1 MITAFPVPGRIRPA
15 LRARPARLIA
25 FGLAAALAA
34 GGALGVRS
42 SLALFVDVEATT
54 ASFDS
59 QEIFSDERVTPA
71 FEVEDRSA
79 AGPVDG
85 SSALAFE
92 ADGRTVTTSTWSTA
106 FASDRYLEF
115 DLNAPLPDGLSVSS
129 ATFSLSF
136 ASATP
141 AATAC
146 HYFEVRRASSGDVL
160 ATHGGPGSP
169 VACVTGST
177 PVTSTTPIGS
187 VDATDLANDLRLRVY
202 GRDSA
207 GGGTIVDRATVGG
220 GASTLTFTLYPV
232 LFVDAADTTAVATP
246 WQLSSP

>member
-1 MITAFPVPGRIRPA
+1 MITAVPVPGRIRPA
-15 LRARPARLIA
+15 LRTRPARLIA

-42 SLALFVDVEATT
+42 SLALFIDVEATT
-54 ASFDS
+54 ATFDS
-59 QEIFSDERVTPA
+59 QEIFSGERVTPA
-71 FEVEDRSA
+71 FAVEDRSA
-79 AGPVDG
+79 GSAVDG

-92 ADGRTVTTSTWSTA
+92 ADGRTVTTSAWSTA
-106 FASDRYLEF
+106 FAADRYLEF
-115 DLNAPLPDGLSVSS
+115 DLNAPLPEGLSVSS

-146 HYFEVRRASSGDVL
+146 YWFEVRRASSGEVV
-160 ATHGGPGSP
+160 ATHGGPGGP

-177 PVTSTTPIGS
+177 PVTSTTPLGS
-187 VDATDLANDLRLRVY
+187 VDATDIANDLRVRVY

-207 GGGTIVDRATVGG
+207 SGGTIVDQAVVGG
-220 GASTLTFTLYPV
+220 QASALTFTLYPI
-232 LFVDAADTTAVATP
+232 LFVDTADTTAVAVP
-246 WQLSSP
+246 WQLGNP